1 MHLEDAAII
10 SAERGEINSAID
22 ASVDVVENL
31 GNELQVYL
39 TAGGRNIVAT
49 LDPRSRIA
57 AGNKVR
63 LFVDSDQ
70 IHLFDTDTGE
80 AIF

>member
-1 MHLEDAAII
+1 M
-10 SAERGEINSAID
+10 SQSAID
-22 ASVDVVENL
+22 ATVNVVENL
-31 GNELQVYL
+31 GNELQSM
-39 TAGGRNIVAT
+39 TCAGKSIIAS
-49 LDPRSRIA
+49 LDHRSRVV

-80 AIF
+80 AVF